1 MGPMEK
7 ILVAREESASVAL
20 QDLGKTREYMI
31 DFTQNMMILV
41 DEYADVTHR
50 NLKQLNQLLEVG
62 GNSANLELLKECS
75 DMMAR
80 ARYTIRD
87 FQYIHDVVEG
97 NFDEP
102 IFKRTNIRSCLD
114 EVRRVTE
121 NDSIKL
127 SIELSTQVEA
137 RVPTLVAVEENI
149 FN

>member
-1 MGPMEK
+1 
-7 ILVAREESASVAL
+7 
-20 QDLGKTREYMI
+20 
-31 DFTQNMMILV
+31 
-41 DEYADVTHR
+41 
-50 NLKQLNQLLEVG
+50 
-62 GNSANLELLKECS
+62 
-75 DMMAR
+75 MMAR

>member
-1 MGPMEK
+1 M
-7 ILVAREESASVAL
+7 
-20 QDLGKTREYMI
+20 
-31 DFTQNMMILV
+31 
-41 DEYADVTHR
+41 
-50 NLKQLNQLLEVG
+50 
-62 GNSANLELLKECS
+62 
-75 DMMAR
+75 
-80 ARYTIRD
+80 
-87 FQYIHDVVEG
+87 VEG